1 MMAIDP
7 TLDRGALALLQ
18 PMAID
23 PMLDRGTL
31 ARTRPVGAVM
41 TNDPTL
47 DRGAATGLTSDRGS
61 HPPQVGR

>member
-1 MMAIDP
+1 MMATGP

-18 PMAID
+18 PMAIG

-31 ARTRPVGAVM
+31 ARTRPRAVM
-41 TNDPTL
+41 TIDPTL
-47 DRGAATGLTSDRGS
+47 DRGAATGLTSDRGA